1 MCVASATNR
10 DPEYRVFYCFM
21 AAQVAA
27 HETMEYVDRIYGT
40 ITINEPVIEELILS
54 KPLQRL
60 KEVNQYGASFYRFPH
75 LTTNRFEHS
84 VGVYYVL
91 RHLGASLI
99 EQIAGLLHD
108 APHTAFSHVSDI
120 VFGDFSQTFH
130 EKFHEKI
137 IFESDIPKILKRNGL
152 SVWDLLKRDAF
163 TLEDRELPDLCADRV
178 DYCYRDCVTDKQLD
192 VVEARAML
200 DDMTVF
206 EGDIA
211 FRSTARAKQFA
222 TTYRQANEKLWAH
235 PLQSALYYLL
245 ASAMKVSLE
254 EGIITFED
262 LFTTDRDVYVKMKS
276 SRNAEVQKYLHD
288 MEHITIKQDDEDYDY
303 HVKPKIRVVDPYVV
317 TNGAK
322 KRISEL
328 DPTVQQENEEFR
340 KRLQKGYF
348 IKAL

>member
-1 MCVASATNR
+1 
-10 DPEYRVFYCFM
+10 
-21 AAQVAA
+21 
-27 HETMEYVDRIYGT
+27 MEYSDRIYGNIT
-40 ITINEPVIEELILS
+40 ITEPVIEELILS

-91 RHLGASLI
+91 RRLGASLL
-99 EQIAGLLHD
+99 EQVAGLLHD

-120 VFGDFSQTFH
+120 VFGDASQTFH
-130 EKFHEKI
+130 EKFHEKV
-137 IFESDIPKILKRNGL
+137 IFESEIPQILKRHGI
-152 SVWDLLKRDAF
+152 SVWTLLNKSAF
-163 TLEDRELPDLCADRV
+163 RLEDRDLPDLCADRI

-192 VVEARAML
+192 VRDARAML

-206 EGDIA
+206 DGDIA
-211 FRSTARAKQFA
+211 FHTAEKAKLFA
-222 TTYRQANEKLWAH
+222 TTYRTANDKLWAH

-262 LFTTDRDVYVKMKS
+262 LFTTDQAVFVKMKS
-276 SRNAEVQKYLHD
+276 SKNSEVQKFLHD
-288 MEHITIKQDDEDYDY
+288 MEHMTIKEDASDYDY
-303 HVKPKIRVVDPYVV
+303 HVQPKIRVVDPFVV
-317 TNGAK
+317 VDGAK
-322 KRISEL
+322 KRISTI
-328 DPTVQQENEEFR
+328 DPTVKEQNDLFM
-340 KRLQKGYF
+340 KRLQKGYY